1 MVKRAFGAT
10 TATSSREG
18 GVGGVGSH
26 GDVTGP
32 DGLWVSVIECWNVFL
47 RASVARSIRR
57 FPRELI
63 CISGISPLANCD
75 VSNRLQQTDVGV
87 CGRGQRSP
95 AAARR

>member
-1 MVKRAFGAT
+1 MGGGGGGGGA
-10 TATSSREG
+10 
-18 GVGGVGSH
+18 
-26 GDVTGP
+26 GP

-47 RASVARSIRR
+47 RAFVARSIRR

-75 VSNRLQQTDVGV
+75 VSNRLLQTDVGV

-95 AAARR
+95 AAINGN